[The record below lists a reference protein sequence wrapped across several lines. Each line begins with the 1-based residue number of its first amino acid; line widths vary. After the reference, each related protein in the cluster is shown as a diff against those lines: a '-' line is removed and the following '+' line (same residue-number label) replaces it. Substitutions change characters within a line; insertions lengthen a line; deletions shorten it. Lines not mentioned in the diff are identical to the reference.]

1 MPVMGDPYP
10 GREVLANPCAVLP
23 SRHDISPRCGTID
36 LPGALAPDTA
46 DTGVTAMREPLK
58 RLPAT
63 MCQLDG
69 CPYPKH
75 SSTVL
80 GVPLC
85 QQHQRMYQARQTLGE
100 PLKLGS
106 PEQKY
111 SRDGYP
117 LV

>member
-1 MPVMGDPYP
+1 
-10 GREVLANPCAVLP
+10 
-23 SRHDISPRCGTID
+23 
-36 LPGALAPDTA
+36 
-46 DTGVTAMREPLK
+46 MREPLK

-69 CPYPKH
+69 CPYPQH

-85 QQHQRMYQARQTLGE
+85 QQHQQMYKKRQTLGD
-100 PLKLGS
+100 PLNLGS
-106 PEQKY
+106 VEQKY

-117 LV
+117 LA